1 MSVGLFISN
10 KFSFGCNG
18 LNQYFSCRSIFDN
31 LFFLCPILQVYYL
44 FKTAFRVLSGFLR
57 FLFAFNFMVWKFS
70 FKAQLLAHT
79 RNDVVKVDSQLG
91 NKAYQSHQESTHTT
105 NRRSKPAADKI
116 TVSSPT
122 QEQSAICK
130 PQAHRAQ
137 SNGQPARKQPGRQEG
152 TSQRHNP
159 ST

>member
-31 LFFLCPILQVYYL
+31 LVFLCPILQVYYL

-57 FLFAFNFMVWKFS
+57 FLFAFNFMDWKFS
-70 FKAQLLAHT
+70 FKAQLLAHK
-79 RNDVVKVDSQLG
+79 RNEVVKVDSQIG
-91 NKAYQSHQESTHTT
+91 NKAYQNHQDSTYTT

-116 TVSSPT
+116 TVSSTKKEVSVIGKT
-122 QEQSAICK
+122 QENK
-130 PQAHRAQ
+130 AQ
-137 SNGQPARKQPGRQEG
+137 SNGKPD
-152 TSQRHNP
+152 SN
-159 ST
+159 